1 MHKIL
6 VQKDSKKES
15 FGYTEPER
23 LITKFTTRKIL
34 TETLDSFD
42 SPTIDDDV
50 GTITLLFILVFI
62 MKQGNEN
69 WRQGLHV
76 SVGTM
81 KDYKLNLRNLHVSD
95 TQDYSGNWNT

>member
-1 MHKIL
+1 M
-6 VQKDSKKES
+6 
-15 FGYTEPER
+15 R
-23 LITKFTTRKIL
+23 LLL

-50 GTITLLFILVFI
+50 GTITFLFILVFI

-69 WRQGLHV
+69 IMKQGNEKHV